1 MVVPQKRARGT
12 KCDGRNQDWVE
23 FSVQSL
29 HLKRQRLEGDWKG
42 IRTMV
47 KAMIK
52 GRKNRPR
59 TMNTKRRKCRVKRTG
74 AHNGKVTLGCSA
86 I

>member
-29 HLKRQRLEGDWKG
+29 QLKRQRLEGDWKG
-42 IRTMV
+42 IRTIV

-52 GRKNRPR
+52 GQDNRDKTAEDR
-59 TMNTKRRKCRVKRTG
+59 
-74 AHNGKVTLGCSA
+74 
-86 I
+86 

>member
-1 MVVPQKRARGT
+1 MNMVVPQKRARGT

-29 HLKRQRLEGDWKG
+29 QLKRQRLEGDWKG

-52 GRKNRPR
+52 GQEKQTENNEHKEKK
-59 TMNTKRRKCRVKRTG
+59 M
-74 AHNGKVTLGCSA
+74 
-86 I
+86 